1 MKNYGIF
8 KRIYKKEA
16 QNRENEDVSKEPTA
30 KGSEQKSS
38 VARWAY
44 LTVLA
49 EHKKRNEEGK

>member
-16 QNRENEDVSKEPTA
+16 QNRENEDVFHVSSAEDLKKE
-30 KGSEQKSS
+30 SS

-49 EHKKRNEEGK
+49 EHKRRNEEER